1 MNKTTKYALVIPT
14 FENNIGFKLAALD
27 TYLKELPKNV
37 DVFFVYGGKTDE
49 VNKVYR
55 NGIQYFD
62 VYCNVPDRIEILH
75 KKLFY
80 FYKKF
85 KKQLLEYDYIVKID
99 DDTFILNVDAFA
111 TSKFSGDYIGTKIDV
126 TDKNEE
132 QLRGKLNQLKK
143 YKVREKY
150 NGTFPKSFCSG
161 EFVIYSMKSLNAL
174 LSYNGGLKRKNY
186 GLEDVF
192 MGDILTKNE
201 IKITMNKVFNTQH
214 PIVESEFYKLYST
227 HYEKMV
233 ENV

>member
-14 FENNIGFKLAALD
+14 FENNIGYKLAAID

-37 DVFFVYGGKTDE
+37 DIFFVYGGKTDE

-55 NGIQYFD
+55 NGVEFYD

-80 FYKKF
+80 FFRKF

-111 TSKFSGDYIGTKIDV
+111 TSKFSGDYIGNKVDV
-126 TDKNEE
+126 NEKNEE
-132 QLRGKLNQLKK
+132 QLRGKLNQLKS

-150 NGTFPKSFCSG
+150 TGNFPKSFCSG
-161 EFVIYSMKSLNAL
+161 EFVIYSKKSFNAL

-192 MGDILTKNE
+192 IGDILTQND
-201 IKITMNKVFNTQH
+201 IKITMNKVFNIQH
-214 PIVESEFYKLYST
+214 PVTESEFYKLYST